1 MDKGKFSGNQFT
13 MGWTNTR
20 IIGHRP
26 RMSLAFIALATL
38 LQSDDA
44 FASGVQRVDV
54 RDDRIIVQFDGVVDK
69 ASSFEIEGPQRIAL
83 DVGGAERSQNAS
95 QGGGVVSAVRQAQF
109 SPGTARI
116 VFDLTRPAVVSGG
129 GFSADG
135 RTLTLALR
143 PVGPGD
149 FSQSARGGRK
159 IFVPP
164 ASHRS
169 APPRTKYNI
178 VVPLDPPSAGL
189 PRPRILGPAGRPL
202 VVIDAGHGGHDP
214 GSISP
219 VSGVREKDITLGIA
233 LRIRDELLASGR
245 VRVALVR
252 EDDRFYVLRERTAIA
267 RNIGADLFISV
278 HADSAGASEASGA
291 TIYTLSEVASDR
303 EAAALAARENKS
315 DIINGVNLSG
325 ENADI
330 ANILV
335 DLAQRETMNAS
346 AGFAQLL
353 RRESAGLIPFR
364 TGYHRMAGFAV
375 LKAPDTPAILLET
388 GYLTNA
394 DDVRRL
400 ASPEGQKR
408 IAQGVRKAVEIHFAK
423 RMAQR

>member
-1 MDKGKFSGNQFT
+1 
-13 MGWTNTR
+13 
-20 IIGHRP
+20 
-26 RMSLAFIALATL
+26 
-38 LQSDDA
+38 
-44 FASGVQRVDV
+44 
-54 RDDRIIVQFDGVVDK
+54 
-69 ASSFEIEGPQRIAL
+69 
-83 DVGGAERSQNAS
+83 
-95 QGGGVVSAVRQAQF
+95 
-109 SPGTARI
+109 
-116 VFDLTRPAVVSGG
+116 
-129 GFSADG
+129 
-135 RTLTLALR
+135 
-143 PVGPGD
+143 
-149 FSQSARGGRK
+149 
-159 IFVPP
+159 
-164 ASHRS
+164 
-169 APPRTKYNI
+169 
-178 VVPLDPPSAGL
+178 
-189 PRPRILGPAGRPL
+189 
-202 VVIDAGHGGHDP
+202 
-214 GSISP
+214 
-219 VSGVREKDITLGIA
+219 
-233 LRIRDELLASGR
+233 